1 MAATR
6 PKSRDPKTGRNL
18 SYEIR
23 VSLGRD
29 ADGVKKICKS
39 MTWRPTPGMTERQE
53 QRELER
59 QALLFEERVKNGVCP
74 SSTMRFAEL
83 SARWMEDY
91 AKPNLSPSTYNR
103 YVEYLKRINQAIGH
117 IKLKDLRPLHLNAF
131 YKNLAEPGINKHYKK
146 DENGKPVGD
155 RRLAP
160 KTIQDHH
167 RVVSAILNWA
177 VKSELID
184 RNVASG
190 ATVPKVTGKDIEYLD
205 EEQTRRLL
213 QLLNGEPMQYR
224 TMITLLIYTGL
235 RRGELN
241 GLEWQDI
248 DFNARTLTVSRSSL
262 YTGNGQTITKE
273 PKTRS
278 GKRKL
283 TLSNAACALLLE
295 YKKWQDQRRADMGD
309 QWIESGRLFTKYNG
323 EPIHPQTISD
333 WFAKFLKRHPELP
346 KVRLH
351 SLRHTNATLLIS
363 EGVDIR
369 TVSSRLG
376 HAQTSTTLNIYTHAL
391 QSRDAAA
398 ADCLDH
404 ALSTSTPDNITP
416 LPVAI

>member
-1 MAATR
+1 MATAR
-6 PKSRDPKTGRNL
+6 WKGQR
-18 SYEIR
+18 YEIR
-23 VSLGRD
+23 VSCGRD
-29 ADGVKKICKS
+29 INGKKIVKS
-39 MTWRPTPGMTERQE
+39 TTWKPDPGMTEK
-53 QRELER
+53 QREKELQR
-59 QALLFEERVKNGVCP
+59 QMYLFEEQVKNGICP
-74 SSTMRFAEL
+74 SGSITFKEV
-83 SARWMEDY
+83 SDRWMEDY

-117 IKLKDLRPLHLNAF
+117 IRLKDLRPLHLNAF

-155 RRLAP
+155 RCLAP

-167 RVVSAILNWA
+167 RVISAALNWA

-184 RNVASG
+184 RNVAAG
-190 ATVPKVTGKDIEYLD
+190 ATVPKSHSKDLECLD
-205 EEQTRRLL
+205 EVQTKHLL
-213 QLLNGEPMQYR
+213 QLLDNEPIQYR

-248 DFNARTLTVSRSSL
+248 DFNAKTLTVSRSSL
-262 YTGNGQTITKE
+262 YIGNGQTITKE

-295 YKKWQDQRRADMGD
+295 YKKWQDQRKADMGD
-309 QWIESGRLFTKYNG
+309 QWEETGRLFTQENG
-323 EPIHPQTISD
+323 KPIHPQTISD
-333 WFAKFLKRHPELP
+333 WFRKFLNRHPELP

-351 SLRHTNATLLIS
+351 SLRHTNATLLIG

-376 HAQTSTTLNIYTHAL
+376 HAQVSTTLNVYTHAL
-391 QSRDAAA
+391 KSRDAAA

-404 ALSTSTPDNITP
+404 ALGTSTPDNIIP
-416 LPVAI
+416 LPAAI